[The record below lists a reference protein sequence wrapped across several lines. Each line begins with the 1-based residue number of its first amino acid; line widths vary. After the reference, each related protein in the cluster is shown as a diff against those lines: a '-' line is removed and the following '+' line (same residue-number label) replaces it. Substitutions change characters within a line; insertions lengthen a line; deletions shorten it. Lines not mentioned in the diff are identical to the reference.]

1 MPPRRAPAL
10 GVDAPYPLYTTTYT
24 LHKLSPLHT
33 EPFTSQSLTHH
44 SRTFRDLLAGDTL
57 RGVRIALDDET
68 ALSKVGALKSVV
80 WKLLGTPSEFENAQN
95 DDSELGSSE
104 RGSREREL
112 YLEGN
117 GRGVTINIT
126 YERAEYVAILLRHS
140 PEDLSIIG
148 SPELGE
154 RRRGDIE
161 GFQHY
166 PVMASRMP
174 ISLRNTLVR
183 YLADSFDTHTSSL
196 NFSTS
201 FLVGTLDTFL
211 DRIYR
216 GLGDNNGARITKD
229 VLVTFS
235 FAPLPTVDGTKAE
248 EDGDI
253 RAIDVTISK
262 EDVAQFLVRGR
273 KALQALSRSGEKA
286 KGGAF
291 WTALSHYA
299 RNHLAM
305 DVNHSDVRV
314 AKVAC
319 GAFVLG
325 REGRMKVFGPGSL
338 GGGGQGED
346 ANAVEAAEEIWGEC
360 VEEVVERV
368 VSAAETGVLS

>member
-1 MPPRRAPAL
+1 MPPRRAPAT
-10 GVDAPYPLYTTTYT
+10 GVDTPYPLYTTTYT

-33 EPFTSQSLTHH
+33 QPFTSAALFHH

-57 RGVRIALDDET
+57 RGVRVALDDET
-68 ALSKVGALKSVV
+68 ALSKVGALKSVG
-80 WKLLGTPSEFENAQN
+80 WKLLGTPSESENNQHE
-95 DDSELGSSE
+95 DSEMGSSE

-117 GRGVTINIT
+117 GRGVIINIT

-174 ISLRNTLVR
+174 ISLRSTLIQ
-183 YLADSFDTHTSSL
+183 YLADTFDTHVSGLS
-196 NFSTS
+196 FSTK

-216 GLGDNNGARITKD
+216 GLGDQNGGRVVKD

-248 EDGDI
+248 EDSDI
-253 RAIDVTISK
+253 RAVDITIARD
-262 EDVAQFLVRGR
+262 DVAQFITRGR
-273 KALQALSRSGEKA
+273 KALQAQSRSGTKA
-286 KGGAF
+286 SGGAF

-299 RNHLAM
+299 RSHLSMDINHG
-305 DVNHSDVRV
+305 DVRV
-314 AKVAC
+314 SKVAC

-325 REGRMKVFGPGSL
+325 REGRMKVFAPGSL
-338 GGGGQGED
+338 SGGGQGED
-346 ANAVEAAEEIWGEC
+346 QNAVEAAEETWAEC